1 MKLSGQYS
9 YEELARALQG
19 NFSCQQVLND
29 SKGGPLG
36 VDEHIT
42 LELFFLKVDIYPH
55 KEQVVISTV
64 SEDSYGQKTA
74 KELVTLESK

>member
-9 YEELARALQG
+9 HEELARALQG
-19 NFSCQQVLND
+19 NFSCQQVLNN
-29 SKGGPLG
+29 SKGEPLG

-55 KEQVVISTV
+55 KEQVVISKV

-74 KELVTLESK
+74 EELVTLESK